1 MLEYWKKKAVNLVIG
16 ILDSLFVFMF
26 AFNIIAQAESSIDRG
41 RQIAHDHFKGNC
53 LACHQMPKD
62 KSAKSKANIA
72 PALIDIK
79 IKYPERNRVF
89 LTGYMI
95 LHQSIQIQLCLLM
108 EKIQFYQHKKFLISL
123 IISTLYE

>member
-1 MLEYWKKKAVNLVIG
+1 MLEYWKKKVVNLVIG

-26 AFNIIAQAESSIDRG
+26 AFNNIAHAESSIDRG
-41 RQIAHDHFKGNC
+41 RVIAHDHFKGNC

-79 IKYPERNRVF
+79 IKYPEKESLFDRIYDPSSINPN
-89 LTGYMI
+89 TIMPPYGKNSI
-95 LHQSIQIQLCLLM
+95 LSTQEISD
-108 EKIQFYQHKKFLISL
+108 LIDYL
-123 IISTLYE
+123 YTL